1 MSRRDSSSAWVASMR
16 RTGLS
21 GVDQPLGNFW
31 LLPSPSS
38 GLCIPQPP
46 AKLPCPCPQPSPHW
60 LLTGQD
66 QESQE
71 GSNKEQ
77 PGPHGAVVP
86 AGRGPV
92 SPSSSPHPP
101 PGRPPWG
108 GAVALKQGLGRSS
121 REERGLIWGRLRAF
135 REGIGGPRA
144 EKAGGGMKQE
154 TPRPGIKTPGFW
166 PDFCH

>member
-1 MSRRDSSSAWVASMR
+1 MR

-46 AKLPCPCPQPSPHW
+46 AKLPCPCPQPSPHR

-101 PGRPPWG
+101 PGGPPWG
-108 GAVALKQGLGRSS
+108 GAVALKQGLGRVKSGGERANMGEVMGFQRGDWGTQGRES
-121 REERGLIWGRLRAF
+121 RGRH
-135 REGIGGPRA
+135 E
-144 EKAGGGMKQE
+144 AGNPQ
-154 TPRPGIKTPGFW
+154 TRNQDTRILARFLPLTS
-166 PDFCH
+166 